1 MLSLVKTFNKI
12 FKFKSCQAWNA
23 IYLFKIAIYAL
34 GFIDFDTPLNLL
46 VFLLLCLQIRQ
57 KQVNLIYRI
66 FISVIALMLFYHD
79 SYLPSVEQMLAQK
92 DNLTNFSL
100 TYIIEFIEGFV
111 NVKMVIAL
119 IVLAIFIK
127 YINRYLRMMTV
138 ALLCIISTF
147 FVNFDNVKKVL
158 VNDDVIAVNT
168 NSFSENK
175 ETLIAQRGGFTKTNL
190 DRYLNEFY
198 ETEQK
203 RKLQYSLHLKEDFM
217 PFNVVIINV
226 EGMSNTDL
234 TAFNASNHGVL
245 KRFDL
250 YLSDFN
256 SVTTDK
262 KYGLLRSIFSA
273 CGQRLN
279 QDLEKLDAEKCSM
292 YSQLM
297 KIGYTYHSLFDTLK
311 DNEYF
316 NKYLNTIAKL
326 PVHPIPY
333 QFASNPL
340 VKSLDNIDI
349 FKSYTTYIT
358 TLPGNMHMSL
368 LNTNLISGIHGNRD
382 YEAKLKGFLWAL
394 DNFIDNLYAFKQNT
408 LLVVMPTRGTTLVG
422 DHTQARGIKDIPSKA
437 LTNSTVMFKL
447 IKDNHATQNINF
459 TKPTSYMTVAHV
471 IKRMIEQNAFNPN
484 QELSFEPILE
494 DLTLT
499 PTVSENEKATFIKFR
514 EKQFYKTDIDSWKEY
529 NE

>member
-226 EGMSNTDL
+226 E
-234 TAFNASNHGVL
+234 
-245 KRFDL
+245 
-250 YLSDFN
+250 
-256 SVTTDK
+256 
-262 KYGLLRSIFSA
+262 
-273 CGQRLN
+273 
-279 QDLEKLDAEKCSM
+279 
-292 YSQLM
+292 
-297 KIGYTYHSLFDTLK
+297 
-311 DNEYF
+311 
-316 NKYLNTIAKL
+316 
-326 PVHPIPY
+326 
-333 QFASNPL
+333 
-340 VKSLDNIDI
+340 
-349 FKSYTTYIT
+349 
-358 TLPGNMHMSL
+358 
-368 LNTNLISGIHGNRD
+368 
-382 YEAKLKGFLWAL
+382 
-394 DNFIDNLYAFKQNT
+394 
-408 LLVVMPTRGTTLVG
+408 
-422 DHTQARGIKDIPSKA
+422 
-437 LTNSTVMFKL
+437 
-447 IKDNHATQNINF
+447 
-459 TKPTSYMTVAHV
+459 
-471 IKRMIEQNAFNPN
+471 
-484 QELSFEPILE
+484 
-494 DLTLT
+494 
-499 PTVSENEKATFIKFR
+499 
-514 EKQFYKTDIDSWKEY
+514 
-529 NE
+529 

>member
-1 MLSLVKTFNKI
+1 
-12 FKFKSCQAWNA
+12 
-23 IYLFKIAIYAL
+23 
-34 GFIDFDTPLNLL
+34 
-46 VFLLLCLQIRQ
+46 
-57 KQVNLIYRI
+57 
-66 FISVIALMLFYHD
+66 MLFYHD

-279 QDLEKLDAEKCSM
+279 QDLEKLDAR
-292 YSQLM
+292 LM
-297 KIGYTYHSLFDTLK
+297 TIDDFLN
-311 DNEYF
+311 DN
-316 NKYLNTIAKL
+316 N
-326 PVHPIPY
+326 
-333 QFASNPL
+333 
-340 VKSLDNIDI
+340 
-349 FKSYTTYIT
+349 
-358 TLPGNMHMSL
+358 
-368 LNTNLISGIHGNRD
+368 
-382 YEAKLKGFLWAL
+382 
-394 DNFIDNLYAFKQNT
+394 
-408 LLVVMPTRGTTLVG
+408 
-422 DHTQARGIKDIPSKA
+422 
-437 LTNSTVMFKL
+437 
-447 IKDNHATQNINF
+447 
-459 TKPTSYMTVAHV
+459 
-471 IKRMIEQNAFNPN
+471 
-484 QELSFEPILE
+484 
-494 DLTLT
+494 
-499 PTVSENEKATFIKFR
+499 
-514 EKQFYKTDIDSWKEY
+514 
-529 NE
+529 